1 MLRIVSIVAIA
12 GGLMFQTGA
21 AAVEERGE
29 LALWY
34 NKPAAEW
41 VEALPVGNGRLGAM
55 VFGGVDTERIQVNED
70 TLWAGPPVP
79 ENPEDLAGAL
89 ADARRLFFEGRPA
102 EGERLVQ
109 ERIMAPR
116 ISPRSYQTLGDLRLR
131 MIHGDRMIAQP
142 VAITQWRRGPAT
154 DRYDE
159 SQLMPAFDD
168 SQWSMATDEAG
179 FTVPENS
186 TVVFRSAL
194 ALSDQQLEA
203 GLGRLELSPI
213 DDASVVY
220 LNGRRIGETT
230 QWNQPHHFPV
240 AEMLRPGVNTLA
252 VAVRNIGG
260 PGHLAKTIRLTAES
274 VPDVYRRMLD
284 LDTAIATTEYEID
297 GVMYRREVF
306 ASAIDDVLVVRI
318 SADRPGAISFDVALD
333 RPADFITQA
342 AAADRLVMSGRA
354 GHGGAH
360 PGVAYEAVVDA
371 RAEGGEMKAVGATL
385 EIRGADA
392 ATLYLAAATDYN
404 FADPGAP
411 LARNRLGACAAVLKA
426 AEAKSFDRLKDDH
439 VADHRRLFRRV
450 SLDLGAEERG
460 GLPTDARLKRV
471 VEGAT
476 DRGLEALYF
485 QYGRYLLI
493 CSSRPE
499 TMPANLQGIWNHHL
513 EAPWNADY
521 HVNINLQMN
530 YWPAEVTNLSEC
542 HLPLFDLMEGMV
554 ADGRVLGR
562 RFGCAGMAFGHVT
575 DAWMWNAVQGRAV
588 WGMWPMGAGWLSAH
602 MMEHYRFTGDKIFL
616 RQRAYPFLREAALF
630 FMDWLVEDPQTGRLV
645 SGPTTSPEN
654 AYLHD
659 GQRLS
664 LSMGTSM
671 DQQIIWETLA
681 NTLEAA
687 ETLGIEDHLVSRIR
701 GTLERLGRPRIGS
714 DGRLMEWAQEY
725 VEAEP
730 GHRHV
735 SHLYGLHPGSQ
746 ISVTRTPELA
756 AAARKALEV
765 RLANGGGHTG
775 WSRAWMINF
784 GARFLDGEFAHDHLR
799 LLLARSTHPNLFD
812 NHPPFQIDGNF
823 GGCAGIAE
831 MLLQSHAGEVH
842 LLPALPEAW
851 PDGRVR
857 GLCARGGFVVDIE
870 WADGVLTQA
879 SIRSNLGNPCA
890 VRYGDAVI
898 RLETKRGATY
908 MTTRADFGK

>member
-1 MLRIVSIVAIA
+1 MTCGSILAP
-12 GGLMFQTGA
+12 GA
-21 AAVEERGE
+21 AAVEEPGE

-34 NKPAAEW
+34 TRPAAEW

-55 VFGGVDTERIQVNED
+55 VFGGVDTERIQLNED

-79 ENPEDLAGAL
+79 ENREDLAAAL
-89 ADARRLFFEGRPA
+89 AEARRLFFEGRPA

-131 MIHGDRMIAQP
+131 MIHGDRHLAEP
-142 VAITQWRRGPAT
+142 VFVTTWRRGPVS
-154 DRYDE
+154 DSLDE
-159 SQLMPAFDD
+159 RQLMSAFDD
-168 SQWSMATDEAG
+168 SHWPVVADETG
-179 FTVPENS
+179 FAVPENS
-186 TVVFRSAL
+186 TVIFRSTL
-194 ALSDQQLEA
+194 TLSDQQLEA
-203 GLGRLELSPI
+203 GLSRIDLSPI

-220 LNGRRIGETT
+220 LNGREIGRTT
-230 QWNQPHHFPV
+230 QWNRPYRFDV
-240 AEMLRPGVNTLA
+240 ADALRPGVNTLA
-252 VAVRNIGG
+252 VAVRNVGG
-260 PGHLAKTIRLTAES
+260 PGHLADTVRLAAEE
-274 VPDVYRRMLD
+274 VPPVYRRMLD
-284 LDTAIATTEYEID
+284 LDTAIATTEYDVD
-297 GVMYRREVF
+297 GMMYRREVF
-306 ASAIDDVLVVRI
+306 ASAVDDVLVVRI
-318 SADRPGAISFDVALD
+318 SADRPGAISFDVGLD
-333 RPADFITQA
+333 RPADFNTEA
-342 AAADRLVMSGRA
+342 VGADRLVMSGRA

-360 PGVAYEAVVDA
+360 AGVAYEAVVDA
-371 RAEGGEMKAVGATL
+371 RTDGGELKAVGATL
-385 EIRGADA
+385 QVRGANA

-411 LARNRLGACAAVLKA
+411 LTRNRLGACAAVLQA

-439 VADHRRLFRRV
+439 VAEHRRLFRRV
-450 SLDLGAEERG
+450 SLDLGVDEDG
-460 GLPTDARLKRV
+460 GLPTDARLQRV

-493 CSSRPE
+493 CSSRPG
-499 TMPANLQGIWNHHL
+499 TMPANLQGIWNDHI

-530 YWPAEVTNLSEC
+530 YWPAEVANLSEC

-554 ADGRVLGR
+554 ADGRVLAR
-562 RFGCAGMAFGHVT
+562 RFGCAGIAFGHVT
-575 DAWMWNAVQGRAV
+575 DAWMWSAVQGQAV

-616 RQRAYPFLREAALF
+616 RQRAYPFLRQAALF
-630 FMDWLVEDPQTGRLV
+630 FMDWLVEDPRTGRLV
-645 SGPTTSPEN
+645 SGPGTSPEN
-654 AYLHD
+654 AYLFD
-659 GQRLS
+659 GERLS

-671 DQQIIWETLA
+671 DQQIIRETLT

-687 ETLGIEDHLVSRIR
+687 KVLGIEDDLASRIR
-701 GTLERLGRPRIGS
+701 RTLERLGRPQIGS
-714 DGRLMEWAQEY
+714 DGRLMEWSQEY
-725 VEAEP
+725 VEVEP

-746 ISVTRTPELA
+746 ISVRRTPDLA

-842 LLPALPEAW
+842 LLPALPKAW

-857 GLCARGGFVVDIE
+857 GLCARGGFVIDIE
-870 WADGVLTQA
+870 WADGVLTKA
-879 SIRSNLGNPCA
+879 SIHSNLGNPCA

-898 RLETKRGATY
+898 RIETKPGATY
-908 MTTRADFGK
+908 TITRADFGE